1 MSQFHPVLGCSNLG
15 SMFQIRYIYGA
26 ISPGF
31 ILSKVSNVDP
41 NSMLY
46 CSHPLVLQVLSVT
59 KNSSKIRH
67 FFTISDFL
75 LFIMNQF
82 HGKYAYSNRIYI
94 YIFFIQFN
102 HTFILS
108 AANNN
113 NFAAAAP
120 SNNNNNFAAAA
131 PSNNNNNQ
139 NAEQKP
145 YVSCPSA
152 MKCVPRENCDF
163 NGVMTDQVWLWGMF
177 YVKNLFLGG
186 MMYRKGY

>member
-82 HGKYAYSNRIYI
+82 HGKYAYCNRIYI
-94 YIFFIQFN
+94 YMFFLSNLTTHLFYPQL
-102 HTFILS
+102 TTTILRPLHRATITRMQS
-108 AANNN
+108 R
-113 NFAAAAP
+113 
-120 SNNNNNFAAAA
+120 SH
-131 PSNNNNNQ
+131 
-139 NAEQKP
+139 
-145 YVSCPSA
+145 
-152 MKCVPRENCDF
+152 M
-163 NGVMTDQVWLWGMF
+163 
-177 YVKNLFLGG
+177 
-186 MMYRKGY
+186 